1 MTQRTTPLG
10 FDELL
15 TMLVGAGM
23 LAADTARLL
32 LDQEPRQRMTAV
44 RMRPGERVPS
54 LDEQRRL
61 APSVSAFEL
70 LSSFGAR
77 GTDGEQL
84 REDVVVELFARKFG
98 FDFARLD
105 PLKLDAAVVTSVFS
119 KPFARN
125 HGMLMVDADE
135 RSITVATSDPFNALA
150 LQAVKDVARKPIQ
163 LVVAT
168 PTDIQHLITEFYGF
182 QRSVERAEQDL
193 SESFTMGNLEQ
204 FVRMQSEREIEASD
218 QHVVNAVEYLFS
230 YAFQQRASD
239 IHIEP
244 KRSESLVR
252 FRIDGALHS
261 VNKLPAVVHRA
272 VINRIKTLARLDIG
286 EKRRPQDGRI
296 KTEYQEKP
304 VEFRVSTM
312 PVAFGEKAVL
322 RIFDPD
328 VVHDDLSQLGFF
340 EREHNLFERLITKP
354 HGIILV
360 TGPTGSGKT
369 TTLYTALRRLA
380 TEAVNITTIEDP
392 IEMIFERVNQTA
404 VQPTIGVTF
413 ASALRTILRQDPDVI
428 MVGEIRDLETARNAI
443 QAALT
448 GHLVFSTLHT
458 NDAPS
463 AIARLLDLGIENFLL
478 ASTLSGLIA
487 QRLVRCVCP
496 ACAEDRTLSEEELGH
511 LGGLL
516 EATGGALPM
525 VRQGAGCV
533 ECRNTGFRGRRGIF
547 EMLEVNEPIR
557 RLIMQA
563 SGTDAIRDQA
573 RADGMLSLREAAVRK
588 MLMGETSF
596 DEVLKVTAID

>member
-1 MTQRTTPLG
+1 
-10 FDELL
+10 
-15 TMLVGAGM
+15 V
-23 LAADTARLL
+23 RL
-32 LDQEPRQRMTAV
+32 RQ
-44 RMRPGERVPS
+44 GERAPS

-61 APSVSAFEL
+61 APNVSAFEL

-77 GTDGEQL
+77 GIDGEVL
-84 REDVVVELFARKFG
+84 REDSVVELFARKFG
-98 FDFARLD
+98 FDFVRLD

-125 HGMLMVDADE
+125 HGMLMIDADE

-150 LQAVKDVARKPIQ
+150 LQAVKDVARKPIR
-163 LVVAT
+163 LMVAT
-168 PTDIQHLITEFYGF
+168 PTDIQRLITEFYGF
-182 QRSVERAEQDL
+182 QKSVERAEQDL
-193 SESFTMGNLEQ
+193 SESITLGNLEQ

-218 QHVVNAVEYLFS
+218 HHVVNAVEYLFS

-296 KTEYQEKP
+296 KTEYQEKS

-340 EREHNLFERLITKP
+340 EREHNLFERLITRP

-360 TGPTGSGKT
+360 TGPTGSGKA

-380 TEAVNITTIEDP
+380 TEEVNITTIEDP
-392 IEMIFERVNQTA
+392 IEMVYERVNQTA
-404 VQPTIGVTF
+404 VQPAVGITF

-487 QRLVRCVCP
+487 QRLVI
-496 ACAEDRTLSEEELGH
+496 G
-511 LGGLL
+511 
-516 EATGGALPM
+516 
-525 VRQGAGCV
+525 
-533 ECRNTGFRGRRGIF
+533 
-547 EMLEVNEPIR
+547 
-557 RLIMQA
+557 
-563 SGTDAIRDQA
+563 
-573 RADGMLSLREAAVRK
+573 
-588 MLMGETSF
+588 
-596 DEVLKVTAID
+596 